1 METLTAPAAK
11 FAGYR
16 ATLTNHEG
24 QTSGCWVVNA
34 RADMAFNDGTR
45 GAGFKV
51 RPAYKYLVQGGHRY
65 AESFG
70 VAIWVK
76 ASRVTGGAL

>member
-1 METLTAPAAK
+1 MEALISPAAK

-24 QTSGCWVVNA
+24 QSSACFVVNA
-34 RADMAFNDGTR
+34 RSEMAFNDGTT
-45 GAGFKV
+45 GAALKV
-51 RPAYKYLVQGGHRY
+51 KPAHRYLVQGGHRY

-70 VAIWVK
+70 AAIWVK
-76 ASRVTGGAL
+76 DSRVTA